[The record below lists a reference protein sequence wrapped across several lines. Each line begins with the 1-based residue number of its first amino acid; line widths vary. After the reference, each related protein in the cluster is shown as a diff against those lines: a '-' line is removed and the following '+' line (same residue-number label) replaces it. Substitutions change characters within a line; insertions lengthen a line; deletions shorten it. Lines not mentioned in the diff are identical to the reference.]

1 MLLSRQV
8 VVLEPE
14 QELTIPDNCWAF
26 IETADGKKRLVVG
39 TVKFSEATK
48 VVLVPKV
55 AGG

>member
-1 MLLSRQV
+1 MSRQV